1 MSSSSLDEDKIISY
15 KKKAVVFSNNL
26 LDNMDEIENKSEKFF
41 TNSKRESE
49 DNRFNYL
56 NNENILSKKNE
67 NLFPK
72 FTQIQDFRKSIIN
85 LKEDSVRNYNN
96 KSTLKAINNLPDFSD
111 FKNFFHLTL
120 DSVKIKYDFKN
131 FSEIDAEKLY
141 RTCLAYSLPFYK
153 VKNIK

>member
-96 KSTLKAINNLPDFSD
+96 KSTLK
-111 FKNFFHLTL
+111 
-120 DSVKIKYDFKN
+120 
-131 FSEIDAEKLY
+131 
-141 RTCLAYSLPFYK
+141 
-153 VKNIK
+153 